1 MNRLFSGVQSGVPVF
16 PQLRTLDLHSNH
28 LPGQIPDS
36 TLASIKTLKAVN
48 IANNPNMYGS
58 LNTLCDSV
66 TYI

>member
-1 MNRLFSGVQSGVPVF
+1 MNRLFSGAQSGVPVF

-28 LPGQIPDS
+28 LSGQIPDS